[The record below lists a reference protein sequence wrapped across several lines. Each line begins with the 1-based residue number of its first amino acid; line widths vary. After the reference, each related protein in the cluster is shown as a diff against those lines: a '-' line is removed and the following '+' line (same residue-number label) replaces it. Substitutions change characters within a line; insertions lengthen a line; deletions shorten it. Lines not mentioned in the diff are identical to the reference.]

1 MKKLAIVVALCS
13 LLVCSPV
20 HAKTFVGVLY
30 PLFGPGAAIG
40 LVELVDELK
49 MMPDVEVSTYL
60 HQSWPSLV
68 EDIDRQPPGTHI
80 VVIGYSLGANNSVL
94 VANQA
99 NYVDLIIAL
108 QPSMLTSTPPVSKKV
123 GRMIEIYNPNPWMT
137 FGGMGS
143 QKLVGEN
150 IEYIE
155 NNDSHPGA
163 QFNPE
168 FRNLVKTDIA
178 KLTTDDQL
186 EAGQAEIPQPLR
198 RAQLPLSAGLK
209 PAKERLT
216 YQQSQIP
223 KAEMPSLPP
232 PKPIRCGGAAETAAK
247 RLNSFFRGAFDSE
260 NSQEMFVQ
268 RQLTIRDMKD
278 YVHEPTVVHCQL
290 TLCQQ
295 PPISGGVG
303 ERVAGRKLHRGRYDR
318 LFLAKS
324 TLAYCRFPISLI
336 GQSLHFCD
344 VRLASAYP
352 DSDRPA
358 DISRGPLR
366 ANTRLQPL
374 FEMREAAISWRPR
387 AAHVDFNR
395 YYFRAVETL
404 LKVVFRLVPRVCT
417 ATMIATAMPAAIRP
431 YSIAVAPD

>member
-13 LLVCSPV
+13 SLVCSPV

-60 HQSWPSLV
+60 HQSWRFLV
-68 EDIDRQPPGTHI
+68 EDINRQPPGTHI

-99 NYVDLIIAL
+99 SYVDLIIAL

-150 IEYIE
+150 IEYIT

-163 QFNPE
+163 QFNSE
-168 FRNLVKTDIA
+168 FRNLVKGEIA
-178 KLTTDDQL
+178 KFTTDDRL
-186 EAGQAEIPQPLR
+186 EAAQAEIPKPLE
-198 RAQLPLSAGLK
+198 RAQLPLSAGQK

-223 KAEMPSLPP
+223 KAKMPSLLPAKTEHVVEER
-232 PKPIRCGGAAETAAK
+232 PKQQSKDLTAF
-247 RLNSFFRGAFDSE
+247 LDGNLSSV
-260 NSQEMFVQ
+260 NSQERFVQ

-278 YVHEPTVVHCQL
+278 YVRRTYHV
-290 TLCQQ
+290 
-295 PPISGGVG
+295 S
-303 ERVAGRKLHRGRYDR
+303 
-318 LFLAKS
+318 F
-324 TLAYCRFPISLI
+324 
-336 GQSLHFCD
+336 
-344 VRLASAYP
+344 
-352 DSDRPA
+352 PA
-358 DISRGPLR
+358 DLMTT
-366 ANTRLQPL
+366 A
-374 FEMREAAISWRPR
+374 
-387 AAHVDFNR
+387 FN
-395 YYFRAVETL
+395 
-404 LKVVFRLVPRVCT
+404 
-417 ATMIATAMPAAIRP
+417 
-431 YSIAVAPD
+431 

>member
-1 MKKLAIVVALCS
+1 VKKFTIVVALCS

-49 MMPDVEVSTYL
+49 MMPNVEVSTYL

-68 EDIDRQPPGTHI
+68 EDIDRQAPGTHI

-108 QPSMLTSTPPVSKKV
+108 QPSMLTSTPPLSKKV

-168 FRNLVKTDIA
+168 FRNLVKSDIA

-186 EAGQAEIPQPLR
+186 EAGQAEISQSLR
-198 RAQLPLSAGLK
+198 RAQLPPSTRLN
-209 PAKERLT
+209 PAKERLA
-216 YQQSQIP
+216 YKQSRSP
-223 KAEMPSLPP
+223 KADVPSLPP
-232 PKPIRCGGAAETAAK
+232 PERVVEERPKQQPKDLTTFSEGHLI
-247 RLNSFFRGAFDSE
+247 SE

-268 RQLTIRDMKD
+268 RQLTVRDMKD
-278 YVHEPTVVHCQL
+278 YVQRTYTSSV
-290 TLCQQ
+290 
-295 PPISGGVG
+295 
-303 ERVAGRKLHRGRYDR
+303 
-318 LFLAKS
+318 
-324 TLAYCRFPISLI
+324 
-336 GQSLHFCD
+336 
-344 VRLASAYP
+344 
-352 DSDRPA
+352 PA
-358 DISRGPLR
+358 DFMS
-366 ANTRLQPL
+366 
-374 FEMREAAISWRPR
+374 
-387 AAHVDFNR
+387 
-395 YYFRAVETL
+395 
-404 LKVVFRLVPRVCT
+404 T
-417 ATMIATAMPAAIRP
+417 A
-431 YSIAVAPD
+431 SN